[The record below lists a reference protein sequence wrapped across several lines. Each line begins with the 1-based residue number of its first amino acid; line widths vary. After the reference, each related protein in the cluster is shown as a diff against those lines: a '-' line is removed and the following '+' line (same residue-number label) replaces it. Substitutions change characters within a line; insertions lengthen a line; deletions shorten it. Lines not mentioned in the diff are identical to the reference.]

1 MQSHPNARV
10 LKRQGASNSPR
21 SLLLLATALLA
32 SACATT
38 PQSHSDRKAGVRK
51 PGSIQPARVDIQ
63 QDATGFTILED
74 VQVGADVRANYDGA
88 VRQLEQTQ
96 YEQGISMLLK
106 VTENAPQVTA
116 AHIDLGIAY
125 ARSGDL
131 DRAEASLQEALKLN
145 PRHPIAHNELGMIFR
160 KKAQFANARA
170 SYEKVLELFPSFH
183 YAQRNLA
190 ILCDLYLADYKCA
203 LEHYEAYQRMV
214 PNDEYTPKWIA
225 DLQNRVKR

>member
-1 MQSHPNARV
+1 
-10 LKRQGASNSPR
+10 
-21 SLLLLATALLA
+21 
-32 SACATT
+32 
-38 PQSHSDRKAGVRK
+38 
-51 PGSIQPARVDIQ
+51 
-63 QDATGFTILED
+63 
-74 VQVGADVRANYDGA
+74 
-88 VRQLEQTQ
+88 
-96 YEQGISMLLK
+96 
-106 VTENAPQVTA
+106 
-116 AHIDLGIAY
+116 
-125 ARSGDL
+125 
-131 DRAEASLQEALKLN
+131 LQEALKLN

>member
-1 MQSHPNARV
+1 MQSHPNTRAP
-10 LKRQGASNSPR
+10 KKYAMTSPAANSGR
-21 SLLLLATALLA
+21 SLLLLVVTLFA

-38 PQSHSDRKAGVRK
+38 PQPKSVKK
-51 PGSIQPARVDIQ
+51 PGSVQPARVDIQ
-63 QDATGFTILED
+63 QDATGFTIREE
-74 VQVGADVRANYDGA
+74 VQVGADVRANYDNA

-96 YEQGISMLLK
+96 YEQGIAMLLK
-106 VTENAPQVTA
+106 VTEIAPQVTA

-131 DRAEASLQEALKLN
+131 DRAEASLKEALKLN
-145 PRHPIAHNELGMIFR
+145 PRHPIAYNELGMIYR
-160 KKAQFANARA
+160 RKAQFADARA
-170 SYEKVLELFPSFH
+170 SYEKALELFPTFH

-203 LEHYEAYQRMV
+203 LEHYEAYQRVV
-214 PNDEYTPKWIA
+214 PNDEHTAKWIA